1 VIDYDPYETSQSE
14 IDLPPGL
21 DPGRSLE
28 VRDLVPQAIR
38 NVSFPAAVR
47 GYDRKAVDTYVEHV
61 NRVIAELEVTRSP
74 QAAVRNALDRVG
86 EQTSGILQRARAT
99 AEEIT
104 TSAREEAE
112 DTVARA
118 RSAADD
124 TVFRARARADEI
136 VEAAE
141 TEAEQIG
148 SRSRAEVDEYR
159 RKTEQDVEEHRRTTE
174 HEVTTLQEQAEARL
188 HELQTDTEAVRAE
201 REKLIAD
208 LCAIAARLGEM
219 AGEAA
224 TRFTAPA
231 PVEAE
236 PEAVAEEPV
245 AAAAAQ
251 DEAAAPEG
259 GDPTIVAVADELEG
273 TRAMPALDETS
284 DDEDPHPAAPNP
296 TS

>member
-1 VIDYDPYETSQSE
+1 MIDYDPYETSHSDAE

-28 VRDLVPQAIR
+28 VRDLVPPAIR

-47 GYDRKAVDTYVEHV
+47 GYDRKAVDSYVEHV

-124 TVFRARARADEI
+124 IVFRARERGEQV
-136 VEAAE
+136 VETAE
-141 TEAEQIG
+141 SEAEQIATK
-148 SRSRAEVDEYR
+148 SRAEVDEYR
-159 RKTEQDVEEHRRTTE
+159 SQTEQTADEHRRKVE
-174 HEVTTLQEQAEARL
+174 AEVTALQQQAQARL
-188 HELQTDTEAVRAE
+188 TELKADTEAVRAE
-201 REKLIAD
+201 REKLVED
-208 LCAIAARLGEM
+208 VRAIAARLGEM
-219 AGEAA
+219 AAEAA
-224 TRFTAPA
+224 TRFTTPEPEPEVAAAPSVA
-231 PVEAE
+231 DDAAE
-236 PEAVAEEPV
+236 PEDATVV
-245 AAAAAQ
+245 AA
-251 DEAAAPEG
+251 P
-259 GDPTIVAVADELEG
+259 GDPDATQ
-273 TRAMPALDETS
+273 AMPVLDQDWADREP
-284 DDEDPHPAAPNP
+284 EPPAPAA
-296 TS
+296 